1 MKRRSFLVGGVA
13 LGASQWLTGC
23 AQNPVSLSVRSLKR
37 SIPAQLPGKFRKT
50 LPRSAAFSVEAE
62 AQIADIFRLL
72 QRWNNPQASQRRR
85 WLPIPSFRGN
95 ADQPAQATLVT
106 LGDAWLQPAIQ
117 QGLIQPLQPEAWQ
130 NWASIPEAWR
140 RISQRNEQGLV
151 SPAGSVWG
159 APYRW
164 GTTVIAYRKDKFE
177 RNGLRPPQDWADLW
191 QPGLQGRLSL
201 LDQEREVIGLV
212 LKKLGQSYNVADPTA
227 VTGLVEEARSLHQ
240 QVKFYSSTAYLEPLL
255 LGDTWAAVGWSTDV
269 LPLLESQRH
278 LAVVVPQSGTAL
290 WADLWVQAA
299 APASEAVRD
308 LMNEWID
315 FCWNPAIA
323 GQFSLVSRAVSPIV
337 PSLDRSTLP
346 QSLQDNSILLPPPEV
361 LERCEFLEPLPEA
374 ATQTY
379 AQLWR
384 SLRTA

>member
-1 MKRRSFLVGGVA
+1 M
-13 LGASQWLTGC
+13 
-23 AQNPVSLSVRSLKR
+23 SLSVRSLKR

-50 LPRSAAFSVEAE
+50 LPRSAAFSIEAE
-62 AQIADIFRLL
+62 TQIADMFRLL
-72 QRWNNPQASQRRR
+72 QRWKSPQTARRR
-85 WLPIPSFRGN
+85 WLPIPLPT
-95 ADQPAQATLVT
+95 DQPRQPARADLVT
-106 LGDAWLQPAIQ
+106 LGDAWLQPAIE
-117 QGLIQPLQPEAWQ
+117 QGLIRPLQPEAWEH
-130 NWASIPEAWR
+130 WSSIPEAWR
-140 RISQRNEQGLV
+140 RISQRDEQGLV
-151 SPAGSVWG
+151 SSSGQVWG

-177 RNGLRPPQDWADLW
+177 RNGLKPPQDWADLW
-191 QPGLQGRLSL
+191 QPGLRGRLSL
-201 LDQEREVIGLV
+201 LDQDREVIGLV
-212 LKKLGQSYNVADPTA
+212 LKKLGQSYNVADPAA

-269 LPLLESQRH
+269 LPRLESQRH

-299 APASEAVRD
+299 TPLSDAVLG

-323 GQFSLVSRAVSPIV
+323 GQFSLASRAVSPIV
-337 PSLDRSTLP
+337 PSLERATLP
-346 QSLQDNSILLPPPEV
+346 QSLQADQVLLPLPEV
-361 LERCEFLEPLPEA
+361 LARCEFLEPLPEA
-374 ATQTY
+374 ATQAY
-379 AQLWR
+379 ADLWR